1 MDRILV
7 LSGDTDRDERFAS
20 LVQSVFPDVAVH
32 ILSDEEPDEKRGCE
46 VGANQSCQRPH
57 EVKGGGYG
65 KGPGSR

>member
-32 ILSDEEPDEKRGCE
+32 IVSDEEPDEERGCE
-46 VGANQSCQRPH
+46 VGANQSCQP
-57 EVKGGGYG
+57 
-65 KGPGSR
+65 